1 MERPVNP
8 AQPLIR
14 APSWQVR
21 GHSRLVL
28 LVYAAVGLA
37 GVAIALWDGRGA
49 DRLWQYPGGGPLTWT
64 GRVGAATAGVV
75 VGLAMVGL
83 SRIFAARFAWGRWL
97 AQEFRQRL
105 GLLGPRDC
113 LILAG
118 ASSLAEELLFRGALV
133 PLLGVIGSSVI
144 FALFHIGPRSRYLPW
159 TVSAFLGALA
169 LGQLFTVT
177 GQLTAP
183 VLAHFTLN
191 YLNLRHL
198 SRPPASG
205 PLGAAAWLGGKR
217 P

>member
-1 MERPVNP
+1 MERPVKP
-8 AQPLIR
+8 AQPLIP
-14 APSWQVR
+14 ATSWQVR

-28 LVYAAVGLA
+28 LLYAAVGLA

-49 DRLWQYPGGGPLTWT
+49 TRLWQYPGGPAFTWT
-64 GRVGAATAGVV
+64 GRVGAAV
-75 VGLAMVGL
+75 VGLAVGL
-83 SRIFAARFAWGRWL
+83 GMVWLSRLFAARFDWGRWL
-97 AQEFRQRL
+97 EQEFRQRL

-144 FALFHIGPRSRYLPW
+144 FAVFHIGPRARYLPW
-159 TVSAFLGALA
+159 TVAAFLGALA
-169 LGQLFTVT
+169 LGQLFKVT
-177 GQLTAP
+177 GELTAP
-183 VLAHFTLN
+183 VLAHLTLN

-198 SRPPASG
+198 GRPPASG